1 MEGPNRFE
9 FMSWSLTSDSA
20 SDLLIPACLYMIP
33 WTDEKPEERG
43 KAKWFR
49 CGIFPTKSLN
59 PPALSQS
66 VKSHLNLSVLTGVFA
81 GSFWLLKG
89 ISNSLVESPT
99 SGHEEENQTQL
110 KAKGQHTQHHYD
122 VNC

>member
-1 MEGPNRFE
+1 M
-9 FMSWSLTSDSA
+9 
-20 SDLLIPACLYMIP
+20 
-33 WTDEKPEERG
+33 
-43 KAKWFR
+43 
-49 CGIFPTKSLN
+49 GIFPTKSLN

-66 VKSHLNLSVLTGVFA
+66 VKSHLNLTGLTGVFA

-89 ISNSLVESPT
+89 ISYFLVESLT

-110 KAKGQHTQHHYD
+110 KAKGQHAQHHYD